1 MNVDGIGLGLM
12 ICKQL
17 VEFNGGQISLIS
29 EGIDM
34 GATVSFTFKATMED
48 SEQDELESEYEIDIL
63 CDKSLNNGQQI
74 EKKQSLL
81 GPYESQSSPHIE
93 LAKDDRT
100 QLENDVEQS
109 KQSSRQHQHLLLQQK
124 ANFSLSYAV
133 QEFGQDADSLQFD
146 YAVNHPDDEHS
157 EIQLMQRGTEYRTE
171 HNLESLTSERMALCP
186 DSFIQDRRVEQNKS
200 ACSMVRR
207 HAAKKPQILIVDQC
221 PFNQE
226 AIMNLLQEQG
236 WTCDIY
242 QEGVDNLS
250 EFKNRSM
257 IEQSHSQKLLINN
270 L

>member
-12 ICKQL
+12 ICRQL
-17 VEFNGGQISLIS
+17 VEFNGGQISLTS

-93 LAKDDRT
+93 LEKDDKT
-100 QLENDVEQS
+100 QLGNDVEQNE
-109 KQSSRQHQHLLLQQK
+109 QSSRQHLLLQQK
-124 ANFSLSYAV
+124 VNLSLSSAV
-133 QEFGQDADSLQFD
+133 EVFGQDADSLQFD

-242 QEGVDNLS
+242 QECADNLS

-257 IEQSHSQKLLINN
+257 IEQSHSQKLLKNN